1 MYDNTG
7 QREVSNVA
15 RNDDHRVKE
24 GIHAVAEAKA
34 EPAGRS
40 QRPEERTPVVCWPS
54 HASKQ
59 PEFLEHEREPYIL
72 AWDPIARAV
81 FPPHALPGVDFGPR
95 VRLSLRQQRVSLLDT
110 VVIITRDVGDL
121 ALPVLSYI
129 ARTSIARIRKEIR
142 LSMRVC
148 QDAHINPYELTCLAA
163 FPVPAVPNS
172 FQSLLRSRRRSS
184 GVSKT
189 LTIRYLPGDRP
200 AVSRYAIPG
209 RTSGQELVQIIFGAL
224 ATRPFMGHLESKTA
238 ARRFRWM
245 SRTKKRSADDITR
258 VVEPDTAL
266 TMKKWKRVAA
276 ETSGADGQ
284 DTASTIR
291 QLKTSADDAL
301 GDEHSTTPMNHGA
314 LHPKQRGARTKR
326 TKPGADARSE
336 HYAAARDIAPRKKA
350 TASREETDPREE
362 EEEAEW
368 HQLDPSWEPLNPALI
383 RTERTTDEMTQ
394 PEGQEAEVQ
403 VVTGG
408 AAGGYM
414 GLWACALCNGM
425 HRGKVELVRLCII
438 VWIQRVRTGVVSKGV
453 RAGAGWY

>member
-1 MYDNTG
+1 
-7 QREVSNVA
+7 
-15 RNDDHRVKE
+15 
-24 GIHAVAEAKA
+24 
-34 EPAGRS
+34 
-40 QRPEERTPVVCWPS
+40 
-54 HASKQ
+54 
-59 PEFLEHEREPYIL
+59 
-72 AWDPIARAV
+72 
-81 FPPHALPGVDFGPR
+81 
-95 VRLSLRQQRVSLLDT
+95 
-110 VVIITRDVGDL
+110 
-121 ALPVLSYI
+121 
-129 ARTSIARIRKEIR
+129 
-142 LSMRVC
+142 MRVC
-148 QDAHINPYELTCLAA
+148 QDAHINPYEFAILVAMTQNQHRELMRLNCPRDSYTTHVLGCVPRARGPKFIPVTATVSAA
-163 FPVPAVPNS
+163 F
-172 FQSLLRSRRRSS
+172 LRCLEDPHDPLS
-184 GVSKT
+184 
-189 LTIRYLPGDRP
+189 PGDRP